1 MKKIIFLTKGN
12 FVGPEFFLGSCWIPP
27 AIRSLS
33 PKLSLQAAVTRVPR
47 TFIIRKQPPG
57 VCASSVDSH
66 YFLATS
72 TLPIGLEGFFQVGL
86 MKSGLAAYWK

>member
-1 MKKIIFLTKGN
+1 MKKIRNTVIIIFLTKGN
-12 FVGPEFFLGSCWIPP
+12 FLDAGFFLGSFLVLPP

-57 VCASSVDSH
+57 VMVA
-66 YFLATS
+66 
-72 TLPIGLEGFFQVGL
+72 Q
-86 MKSGLAAYWK
+86 